1 MLNYHEMYHMGLC
14 SAGLVF
20 YHVEDSGVNATVEG
34 HMLICFVLLSF
45 FFLLVENNAI
55 NDFGNCLAGSLRLC
69 TVTRFIWSF
78 FSLVT
83 HYFKSG
89 YLLRKLFQITAEKS
103 P

>member
-1 MLNYHEMYHMGLC
+1 MLSWLSVLSRRGLGREC
-14 SAGLVF
+14 
-20 YHVEDSGVNATVEG
+20 HSGRSYAN
-34 HMLICFVLLSF
+34 LLCFVVI